1 MLNKL
6 RAFFSPKAPQPQQS
20 GNDSLI
26 LTDKEVIAVKY
37 AHNVITT
44 QMLMGDVFKEG
55 GKEYVFS
62 EDKYVTPWVIG
73 YLAGILDYSIQ
84 STGAGE
90 HARFELQQ
98 FFIHL
103 HFSSALREKVDVVDL
118 ICHSDMS
125 GKDTG
130 GFCPNYGKDYI
141 AGAQAGFNTPPS
153 TERDTPKLELF
164 WYLSNNC
171 NPRS

>member
-6 RAFFSPKAPQPQQS
+6 RTFFSPKKPQPQQS
-20 GNDSLI
+20 EKDDLI
-26 LTDKEVIAVKY
+26 FTEKEVIAVKY
-37 AHNVITT
+37 AHNLITT
-44 QMLMGDVFKEG
+44 QMLMGNVFKEG
-55 GKEYVFS
+55 EKEYVFN
-62 EDKYVTPWVIG
+62 DAKHVTPWVIG

-98 FFIHL
+98 FFISL
-103 HFSSALREKVDVVDL
+103 HFSSALKKEVAVVDSL
-118 ICHSDMS
+118 CHSDMS

-153 TERDTPKLELF
+153 AERDTPKLELY

-171 NPRS
+171 TPR

>member
-62 EDKYVTPWVIG
+62 EDKYVT
-73 YLAGILDYSIQ
+73 
-84 STGAGE
+84 
-90 HARFELQQ
+90 
-98 FFIHL
+98 
-103 HFSSALREKVDVVDL
+103 
-118 ICHSDMS
+118 
-125 GKDTG
+125 
-130 GFCPNYGKDYI
+130 
-141 AGAQAGFNTPPS
+141 
-153 TERDTPKLELF
+153 
-164 WYLSNNC
+164 
-171 NPRS
+171 